1 MNNTFLFWGIMV
13 GLPLLIIAASFVAVR
28 RRRIVPAAISSPSFK
43 NIPLYRNVMI
53 ILLLAVSGSL
63 YLYLGRPDLASNS
76 SAPSANRQLEALIKD
91 LKIYLQ
97 ENPGDIQAL
106 YLLADSY
113 RSLGEYPLAA
123 EYYKKLGEAALNAHI
138 QLPAEYDAIY
148 AEIRIRIH
156 GIGDPIS
163 RGLLQKALTV
173 EPTNIRARFYMAL
186 IHAEDGEK
194 QSAIDELKKLR
205 QEVPAGTP
213 WALAIEEQ
221 LQKLSFSPNPSTE

>member
-13 GLPLLIIAASFVAVR
+13 GLPLLIMAASFVAVR
-28 RRRIVPAAISSPSFK
+28 RPRMVPAAISSPSFK

-63 YLYLGRPDLASNS
+63 YLYLGHPDLAITP

-113 RSLGEYPLAA
+113 RRLGEYPLAE
-123 EYYKKLGEAALNAHI
+123 EYYKKLGEAALTAHI

-156 GIGDPIS
+156 GIADPIS
-163 RGLLQKALTV
+163 RGLLQKALTL
-173 EPTNIRARFYMAL
+173 EPANIRARFYMAL
-186 IHAEDGEK
+186 IHAEDGET
-194 QSAIDELKKLR
+194 QSALDELKEIR
-205 QEVPAGTP
+205 QAVPAGTP

-221 LQKLSFSPNPSTE
+221 LQKLSSTPAPSAE